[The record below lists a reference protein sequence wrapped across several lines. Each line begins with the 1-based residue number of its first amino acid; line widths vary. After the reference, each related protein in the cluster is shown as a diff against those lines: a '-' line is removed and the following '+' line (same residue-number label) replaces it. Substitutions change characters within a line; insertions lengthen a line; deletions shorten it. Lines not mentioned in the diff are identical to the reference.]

1 MVTLDAGSG
10 NEMDL
15 GTFSP
20 QTEFLNCCLKSE
32 TIGVKCCF
40 GTTKNG

>member
-10 NEMDL
+10 NEMDI
-15 GTFSP
+15 GTSSP
-20 QTEFLNCCLKSE
+20 QIEFLNRCLKCE

-40 GTTKNG
+40 GTSENG